1 MLIAKEFMPKE
12 THKPIWM
19 VWQIEEGRSP
29 ALRAVCTTK
38 KIAERYLIQPVVET
52 PRGFWQIEENL
63 TNHLYGEND
72 YKAFSIV
79 MRKRHEGD

>member
-1 MLIAKEFMPKE
+1 MAVFTEEQLKELVADTLP
-12 THKPIWM
+12 
-19 VWQIEEGRSP
+19 QI
-29 ALRAVCTTK
+29 K
-38 KIAERYLIQPVVET
+38 
-52 PRGFWQIEENL
+52 ENL